1 MQRVPLFVVSI
12 LLLLLTSC
20 GDAADGDALQTSTA
34 APPVSAAPV
43 EINVEAT
50 DATVATV
57 TPQPTPTETEIPLP
71 TPAPTETAPPTQTA
85 TSTPTSTP
93 TAAATITLEPPQ
105 PTATPT
111 LTASPT
117 HSTPQPT
124 ATATSTPVL
133 TATATPMPTP
143 TRTPFPSAVFVRSH
157 SSYALGAQLVVVG
170 ELLNGAAYDVY
181 APRVH
186 GRFYNSGGA
195 LIATAE
201 VQVAFAELEIERPA
215 PFRMIADIDPAAVH
229 RYELSVSFEEI
240 SINEYREPDVL
251 TYSVVE
257 RNGHLAV
264 VGELHNGH
272 EMALSSVVVA
282 ATFYDEDGE
291 VIDVA
296 VTVLIGGEISPGA
309 NVAFEILLPDTG
321 RAYSKLR
328 VLAQGQLSLF

>member
-20 GDAADGDALQTSTA
+20 GDAVDGEALQTSPA
-34 APPVSAAPV
+34 APPVSSAPV
-43 EINVEAT
+43 ETEVEAT
-50 DATVATV
+50 DATEATV
-57 TPQPTPTETEIPLP
+57 TPLP
-71 TPAPTETAPPTQTA
+71 TPAPTETAPTTQ
-85 TSTPTSTP
+85 TPTSTP

-124 ATATSTPVL
+124 ATATSTPVP
-133 TATATPMPTP
+133 TATATPTP

-157 SSYALGAQLVVVG
+157 SSYALGPQLVVVG

-201 VQVAFAELEIERPA
+201 VQAAFPKLEIERPA

-240 SINEYREPDVL
+240 SINEYREPDVS

-257 RNGHLAV
+257 RNGNLAV

-282 ATFYDEDGE
+282 ATFYGENGE

>member
-1 MQRVPLFVVSI
+1 MQRFPLFVVSTM
-12 LLLLLTSC
+12 LLLLTSC

-71 TPAPTETAPPTQTA
+71 TPAPTETAPPTQT
-85 TSTPTSTP
+85 PTSTP
-93 TAAATITLEPPQ
+93 TAVATITLEPPP

-124 ATATSTPVL
+124 ATATSTPML

-186 GRFYNSGGA
+186 GRFYNSGGV

-201 VQVAFAELEIERPA
+201 AQAAFAELEIERPA